1 MHYPCPNCG
10 VAGNNFAC
18 TNHIIN
24 VSPPPWVPIQ
34 NPIID
39 EEKRWLFAETGR
51 LFFENKRLLEENQ
64 SLKEMLSKLQKDGVI
79 DQLGRKLPLP
89 GHHEDCEY
97 GQNGWS
103 MCYCEEIDKIKQA
116 EDGWKV
122 CMQDS
127 YGNRQYECLK
137 CHYVTKWVKDHN
149 ELATAKEHACP
160 SPIDRAFDDL
170 KD

>member
-1 MHYPCPNCG
+1 VDAWFNVKIHDIEHSYG
-10 VAGNNFAC
+10 FITVGWSYQ
-18 TNHIIN
+18 TNSRRPTTHKNGTESFTI
-24 VSPPPWVPIQ
+24 
-34 NPIID
+34 
-39 EEKRWLFAETGR
+39 AEA
-51 LFFENKRLLEENQ
+51 
-64 SLKEMLSKLQKDGVI
+64 LKICMTDGTT

-137 CHYVTKWVKDHN
+137 CHYVTKWVKDHS

-160 SPIDRAFDDL
+160 SPIDRAFDNL
-170 KD
+170 EI